1 MLSGIQGNVKLTG
14 HIWINEL
21 YKAHRR
27 TDEKKKRGISKQQTP
42 IYVAID
48 SQWKILFLKS
58 KKDGKPTIADA
69 KAAIVPHL
77 GENISMI
84 ITDKNNCYDFLDKL
98 GYKHKAVK
106 AVVRS
111 GEYETKMKRVNDLCS
126 HLRDKLISHNG
137 ITDWYLQRYLDLFW
151 MVFNFA
157 YKGLN
162 TEKITHYLEKLVK
175 SGTRTRRSDLWSKS
189 RKSTESKEQCS

>member
-1 MLSGIQGNVKLTG
+1 MARKLTG
-14 HIWINEL
+14 
-21 YKAHRR
+21 
-27 TDEKKKRGISKQQTP
+27 ISEP
-42 IYVAID
+42 D
-48 SQWKILFLKS
+48 F
-58 KKDGKPTIADA
+58 
-69 KAAIVPHL
+69 
-77 GENISMI
+77 
-84 ITDKNNCYDFLDKL
+84 YDFL
-98 GYKHKAVK
+98 
-106 AVVRS
+106 
-111 GEYETKMKRVNDLCS
+111 ETAWSLSDSQLSRAISFLTDIQQRRATYGTCQAMADQRTKEKKCPKGHS
-126 HLRDKLISHNG
+126 HG